1 MLDQR
6 AINSCKLLAEVLA
19 DAIPGGAM
27 FWLVEG
33 NTVTWTKSSAKFG
46 VQIVK
51 TGDQLDERYSSIR
64 AMKERTLLLNQS
76 IKRSKQ
82 GERLIMSTIPYVDEN
97 DRVQGA
103 FNIALPR
110 IHPVIAA
117 FGNFAPILAEIYHD
131 GALLYISDLKKV
143 VMRQASSRFD
153 LHSFHLGHDLEED
166 EAARQTLSTQN
177 PVILEM
183 GEEKYGVPVTVA
195 NYPLFDEENKDEIV
209 AILGIVTPKKTAVEL
224 RQISADM
231 EKGLLEISAA
241 VQQLTAAASDIHAN
255 EQVQNDN
262 IKEVASHTE
271 DIRGIM
277 TLIRKIADATNML
290 GFNAAIEATRAGK
303 QGNGFGVVA
312 DEIRKLSEQTRGT
325 IPQIQK
331 LTDSIQGK
339 VNQINLKSMD
349 SLQSSQGQA
358 AATEEVTAGIQ
369 EISAMA
375 EELNRIALLL

>member
-6 AINSCKLLAEVLA
+6 AINSCKLLAEVLV

-33 NTVTWTKSSAKFG
+33 NTVTWTKSSEKFG
-46 VQIVK
+46 IQIVK

-82 GERLIMSTIPYVDEN
+82 GERLIMSTLPYVDEY
-97 DRVQGA
+97 DQVQGA
-103 FNIALPR
+103 FNMAWPR

-117 FGNFAPILAEIYHD
+117 FGNFAPILAEMYHD

-153 LHSFHLGHDLEED
+153 LQSFQLGQNREED
-166 EAARQTLSTQN
+166 EAARQALSSQS

-209 AILGIVTPKKTAVEL
+209 AILGIITPKKTAVEL
-224 RQISADM
+224 RQIAADL

-241 VQQLTAAASDIHAN
+241 VQQLTASAADIHTN
-255 EQVQNDN
+255 EKVQNDK
-262 IKEVASHTE
+262 IREVAAHTE
-271 DIRGIM
+271 EIRGIM
-277 TLIRKIADATNML
+277 ALIRKIADATNML

-312 DEIRKLSEQTRGT
+312 EEIRKLSEQTRST
-325 IPQIQK
+325 IPQIQR
-331 LTDSIQGK
+331 LTDSIQEK
-339 VNQINLKSMD
+339 VNQINLKSMN